1 MPVMLIQR
9 KNLMEPAYGICSVI
23 LVMVKNFA
31 RQSRK
36 RSSEDAKMT
45 KYNIS
50 MPDNAEGQ
58 RLNPVTGFE

>member
-1 MPVMLIQR
+1 
-9 KNLMEPAYGICSVI
+9 MEPAYDICGVI

-31 RQSRK
+31 SQPRK
-36 RSSEDAKMT
+36 RSSEDAKMI